1 MPKYKSYITV
11 TRVLGTWVTVEAD
24 DLADANIKSVE
35 QAMEDDHWQTVES
48 CGFEVCETQE
58 ITDAQV

>member
-1 MPKYKSYITV
+1 MPKYKSFITV

-35 QAMEDDHWQTVES
+35 QAMENDNWQTVES
-48 CGFEVCETQE
+48 CDFEVCETQE